1 MYVIKAGEAAK
12 SANGTLLV
20 DVGQVIRNLTG
31 VEQDEA
37 KKSLLWQVTEPKE
50 VDDSEREAKKAMQI
64 ARRIA
69 RGEAVSPQDKAF
81 LMRVNPQ
88 LAQMAE
94 LARQQGERIKHALQ
108 EASSKEEK
116 QTIVL
121 QAYEQVTEAA
131 KMSQQFG
138 ELLGEAVKSA
148 IQEAMGEPAK
158 EEEPEEGQAIS
169 GYPAKAGNPKEGQ
182 AISGHPAKQN
192 PSGKQELGKLPQEEG
207 EELGKL
213 PQEEGEELGKLPQEE
228 SQEAA
233 GTKNHLDQ
241 AGNVEDRMATE
252 EQRELAGQRQEEI
265 MGQFFPEEWASM
277 LDCKG

>member
-169 GYPAKAGNPKEGQ
+169 GHPAKAGNPKEGQ
-182 AISGHPAKQN
+182 AISGHPAKQS
-192 PSGKQELGKLPQEEG
+192 PSGSQELGKLPQEEG
-207 EELGKL
+207 EELG
-213 PQEEGEELGKLPQEE
+213 ELLQEE

-241 AGNVEDRMATE
+241 AGNVEDRTDTE